1 MERLSE
7 FKPPE
12 VYTPK
17 KVDNNGLDAD
27 GVLHDKCGTDDCC
40 NKCETADTLTKD
52 QLWHSLVLLK
62 FHMMLQ

>member
-17 KVDNNGLDAD
+17 KVDEKGYDED

-40 NKCETADTLTKD
+40 NKCDTAEEE
-52 QLWHSLVLLK
+52 
-62 FHMMLQ
+62 